1 MLSRISS
8 IIRKEFIHVLR
19 DPRTLAIVLAM
30 PALQL
35 VLFGYAINT
44 VVDHLPVIVLDEA
57 GDARSRAFVAAFE
70 NSGYFD
76 LRDVASSR
84 EEVRQA
90 VDSGRAKVGL
100 VIPADFGLQ
109 VLRREPAMA
118 QLVVDGSDPNVAQTA
133 IFAAGMVAQVQSA
146 DTLANALARQGL
158 ATSGG
163 ATIEL
168 RPVVLYNPSMLSVT
182 FMIPGLI
189 GLILQFQTLIL
200 TAFAIVREREKGTL
214 EQLVVTPIKP
224 WELMAGKLLPYVATA
239 FLAVAVALG
248 VGRFWFGV
256 EVQGSLLLLVA
267 LSTLFLLSSLGVGL
281 LISTVSQTQTQA
293 MQLALFVMLPSVLLS
308 GFMFPREGM
317 PWIIQ
322 QVGLAIPLTYFLQ
335 ILRGII
341 LKGVGVEVLFGN
353 VLPLAMF
360 GVVVFALS
368 ATRFNKRLG

>member
-1 MLSRISS
+1 
-8 IIRKEFIHVLR
+8 
-19 DPRTLAIVLAM
+19 
-30 PALQL
+30 

-146 DTLANALARQGL
+146 DRLANALARQGL
-158 ATSGG
+158 AASGG

-248 VGRFWFGV
+248 VGRLWFGV
-256 EVQGSLLLLVA
+256 AVQGSLLLLVA

-322 QVGLAIPLTYFLQ
+322 QIGLAIPLTYFLQ

-353 VLPLAMF
+353 VLPLALF

>member
-239 FLAVAVALG
+239 FLAVALALG

-267 LSTLFLLSSLGVGL
+267 LSTLFVLSSLGVGL

>member
-8 IIRKEFIHVLR
+8 IIRKEFIHVIR

-84 EEVRQA
+84 EDVRQA

-146 DTLANALARQGL
+146 DRLANALARQGL
-158 ATSGG
+158 AASGG

-248 VGRFWFGV
+248 VGRLWFGV
-256 EVQGSLLLLVA
+256 AVQGSLLLLVA

-322 QVGLAIPLTYFLQ
+322 QIGLAIPLTYFLQ

-353 VLPLAMF
+353 VLPLALF